1 MNSVH
6 SQKETERTAEDIS
19 SKNKRKCIALGIGGG
34 TFAALM
40 LIGIVAAAIGGAGG
54 GGGVWCY
61 HQGPCAPSEV
71 TGKKIGATFSSDESG
86 IVSVSRLRRLADK
99 DVAVEVEMEII
110 AAQQVIEG
118 IHTIK
123 AQPESG
129 DESLYCVMPWRGG
142 DPVAPPTMAD
152 VVAFLKVKQPN
163 EVIYG
168 VGDSTVRHQ
177 VRPLIELPRKI
188 PSSSLF
194 MTQFVIC
201 SHLICSRPLRIY
213 SIFPCAILSDLRLW
227 V

>member
-6 SQKETERTAEDIS
+6 SKKETERTAEDIS

-40 LIGIVAAAIGGAGG
+40 LIGIVAAAIGGGG
-54 GGGVWCY
+54 AWCY

-71 TGKKIGATFSSDESG
+71 TGKEIGATFSSGESG

-99 DVAVEVEMEII
+99 DVAVEVEKDII

-118 IHTIK
+118 IHGHTIK

-129 DESLYCVMPWRGG
+129 DESLYCNSPWRGG
-142 DPVAPPTMAD
+142 DTAAPPTTAN
-152 VVAFLKVKQPN
+152 VVDFLKDKQPN

-188 PSSSLF
+188 PCSSLF

-201 SHLICSRPLRIY
+201 LFAHI
-213 SIFPCAILSDLRLW
+213 
-227 V
+227 

>member
-6 SQKETERTAEDIS
+6 SKKETERTAEDIS

-40 LIGIVAAAIGGAGG
+40 LIGIVAAAIGGGG
-54 GGGVWCY
+54 AWCY

-71 TGKKIGATFSSDESG
+71 TGKEIGATFSSGESG
-86 IVSVSRLRRLADK
+86 IISVSRLRRLADK
-99 DVAVEVEMEII
+99 DVAVEVEKDII

-129 DESLYCVMPWRGG
+129 DESLYCDMPWRGG

>member
-6 SQKETERTAEDIS
+6 SKKETERTAEDIS
-19 SKNKRKCIALGIGGG
+19 SKNKPKVPDFFRGHRG

-40 LIGIVAAAIGGAGG
+40 LIGIVAAIGG
-54 GGGVWCY
+54 GGAWCY

-71 TGKKIGATFSSDESG
+71 TSKVFIASD
-86 IVSVSRLRRLADK
+86 SRLRRLADK

-129 DESLYCVMPWRGG
+129 DESLYCDLPWRGG
-142 DPVAPPTMAD
+142 DPVAPPTTEE
-152 VVAFLKVKQPN
+152 VVDYLKVKQPN

-177 VRPLIELPRKI
+177 VRPLIELPRKFL
-188 PSSSLF
+188 PL
-194 MTQFVIC
+194 VVHRC
-201 SHLICSRPLRIY
+201 S
-213 SIFPCAILSDLRLW
+213 
-227 V
+227 